1 MAQNK
6 REGLKEGILL
16 SLVYLTPSPGFP
28 PSSLKLIPFDFLW
41 RTGTDHLTRNIDHS
55 DSSNRKRLETIFFPE
70 GYPMKNSPGG
80 GLVLPLKKWL
90 WKFLG
95 YSGPPEMA
103 FAFTF
108 QRIGCKKVNVSW
120 YLALE
125 LVPLRSEKK
134 SSHTYKTVLRA
145 PHRISSQN
153 LRRAIPSYGSS
164 LPPPRNSAKALVKVH
179 KFLGVS

>member
-1 MAQNK
+1 MIIKASFSCYHKFNGAKQ
-6 REGLKEGILL
+6 EGRSERGNPSFISL
-16 SLVYLTPSPGFP
+16 SDPLARFP
-28 PSSLKLIPFDFLW
+28 TQFFEVDSIWFSVTNWNGPRDQKQ
-41 RTGTDHLTRNIDHS
+41 IDYS

-80 GLVLPLKKWL
+80 LGDRLTFKKVILVILRIFSLK
-90 WKFLG
+90 
-95 YSGPPEMA
+95 GPPEMA

-134 SSHTYKTVLRA
+134 VK
-145 PHRISSQN
+145 PHLQN
-153 LRRAIPSYGSS
+153 RLAGTS
-164 LPPPRNSAKALVKVH
+164 
-179 KFLGVS
+179 

>member
-41 RTGTDHLTRNIDHS
+41 RTGTDHVTRN
-55 DSSNRKRLETIFFPE
+55 RLTTVTAQTEKDWKQFFSRRGTPWKIARGGWGDRLTFKKVILVILRIF
-70 GYPMKNSPGG
+70 S
-80 GLVLPLKKWL
+80 LK
-90 WKFLG
+90 
-95 YSGPPEMA
+95 GPPEMA

-134 SSHTYKTVLRA
+134 VK
-145 PHRISSQN
+145 PHLQN
-153 LRRAIPSYGSS
+153 RLAGTS
-164 LPPPRNSAKALVKVH
+164 
-179 KFLGVS
+179 